1 MSVFVSMKILDRYV
15 VQMVLV
21 SSLFAVGVLSLVLV
35 LGNVFRRV
43 FDLLV
48 NHDVPIQFVLS
59 FIGYVLP
66 FSLSFTIPWGVL
78 TAILLV
84 FGRLS
89 AENELTA
96 MRACGVG
103 VGRVAAPVFVF
114 AVLCGLIC
122 LWINVDVAPR
132 AQMKMKNSLVE
143 IATSNPV
150 ALFASDKVISE
161 FPGRKIYIGQRDG
174 MELRDILIFEM
185 NEENVILRVIKAKR
199 GVIETTGGAVRPEEI
214 GEIRLRLFDARYE
227 QRNEE
232 EPRNFG
238 LINQG
243 ITVKEGVTSIS
254 LKELFEGARTS
265 KGLSSMTLA
274 ELRQD
279 LYRAMDAASESAAR
293 TELSKRFS
301 FSFACIAFAL
311 IAVPLGIT
319 AQRRETSI
327 GFAISLG
334 IAFVYFLFII
344 VADFLRNTP
353 SARPELLVWLPNFLF
368 IGLGSF
374 LLHRQMRK

>member
-1 MSVFVSMKILDRYV
+1 MYGFIGMKILDRYIGL
-15 VQMVLV
+15 MVLV
-21 SSLFAVGVLSLVLV
+21 TSLFAVGVLSLVLV
-35 LGNVFRRV
+35 LGNIFRRV

-103 VGRVAAPVFVF
+103 VGRVALPVFVF
-114 AVLCGLIC
+114 VAFCALIC

-150 ALFASDKVISE
+150 ALFASDRVISE
-161 FPGRKIYIGQRDG
+161 FPGRKIYIGERDG

-199 GVIETTGGAVRPEEI
+199 GVIETTGSSMRPEEI
-214 GEIRLRLFDARYE
+214 GEIRLRLFQARYE
-227 QRNEE
+227 QRNEQ
-232 EPRNFG
+232 EPRSFG

-243 ITVKEGVTSIS
+243 ITVEEGVTSIS
-254 LKELFEGARTS
+254 LSELFENARTR
-265 KGLSSMTLA
+265 KGLGSMTLT

-279 LYRAMDAASESAAR
+279 LYRAIDAASESAAR

-344 VADFLRNTP
+344 IADFLRNTP
-353 SARPELLVWLPNFLF
+353 SAHPELLVWLPNFLF
-368 IGLGSF
+368 IGLGAF
-374 LLHRQMRK
+374 LLYRQMKK